1 MIFDFFLIQ
10 TVYTYPVLNHFI
22 FYFVYFYFFF
32 YFCFIFMAGLTKL
45 YRVIVFEHHAIDMW
59 DYIANKITLE
69 KKQLIQDEEEEDVDM
84 GVDMEEETSDALS
97 KMNDKDAMKHLMGM
111 EVPINNQ
118 LAQLL
123 AYLTWTMVPSHE
135 TLKMAIDEFVEEE
148 KKTEEEKKEIE
159 LQRIQQENGA
169 TTLCS
174 KGKGGE
180 NSIKII
186 ERKLKPGETRV
197 E

>member
-1 MIFDFFLIQ
+1 
-10 TVYTYPVLNHFI
+10 
-22 FYFVYFYFFF
+22 
-32 YFCFIFMAGLTKL
+32 MAGLTKL
-45 YRVIVFEHHAIDMW
+45 YRVIVFEYHAIDMW

-69 KKQLIQDEEEEDVDM
+69 KKQLIQDEEEEDVDMDVDMGVDM

-111 EVPINNQ
+111 EVPIDNQ

-159 LQRIQQENGA
+159 LQKIQQENGA